1 MGIFDRM
8 GRVISS
14 NFNALLDNLEDPG
27 KSVDLLL
34 EKMQEQLRA
43 ARQEIVSA
51 VAAEKQLK
59 EKVDTLD
66 AEANKWTARA
76 ELALKKGDE
85 SLAREALAQKQR
97 VVGERDRAEA
107 LRAEQRGAALEMRNE
122 LSRMEQKHKEFS
134 LRKSTIA
141 AQSQMARAGSGPEA
155 LGRTGAAPGPFD
167 DLRRMEAQIEGVEAA
182 VQAQRE
188 LDQALSPTGPS
199 GLSSAEL
206 EAKFRA
212 LEAGGGEQQ
221 ASSDVEAE
229 LKVLKQKLRVKE

>member
-14 NFNALLDNLEDPG
+14 NFNALLDNLDDPS
-27 KSVDLLL
+27 KSVELLL

-43 ARQEIVSA
+43 ARHEIVRA

-66 AEANKWTARA
+66 AEATKWTARA
-76 ELALKKGDE
+76 ELALKKDDE
-85 SLAREALAQKQR
+85 ALAREALTQKQR
-97 VVGERDRAEA
+97 VVVERDSAEA
-107 LRAEQRGAALEMRNE
+107 LRAEQRGAALEMRTE
-122 LSRMEQKHKEFS
+122 LTRMEQKLKEFT

-141 AQSQMARAGSGPEA
+141 AQAQIARAGSGPEA
-155 LGRTGAAPGPFD
+155 LGRTGGSANPFD
-167 DLRRMEAQIEGVEAA
+167 ELRRMEDQIEGVEAS

-188 LDQALSPTGPS
+188 LDQALGTRGPS
-199 GLSSAEL
+199 GLSTAEV

-212 LEAGGGEQQ
+212 LESGASEGQ
-221 ASSDVEAE
+221 ASPDVEAE